1 MMEQELAFESAGEVR
16 RLIVSKEVS
25 CVELTEMFLRR
36 IEEMNPILNAY
47 LTLCPDDAIG
57 AAHRAQE
64 AVQNGE
70 QLGSLHGIPIS
81 IKDLE
86 LTRGITTTL
95 GSAMF
100 QDRIPDMDSVV
111 VERVKAAGAIIL
123 GKTNT
128 PEFGLSGTTENKL
141 GDACRNPWDPNRT
154 PGGSSGGAAAAL
166 AAGLCTLATGS
177 DGGGSIRIP
186 ASFSGVFGIKPFQG
200 RVPRYGGYGYPAA
213 NHFSQS
219 GPMSRTLA
227 DTALLLQALAG
238 PDSRDPVSM
247 RETPPDFAA
256 QLDQGVEGWRI
267 AWSTNLGYA
276 GVDPEVARVTE
287 KAARVF
293 EEMGAMVEVPDLAL
307 EDPFEAFWDVFS
319 TASYTSYG
327 HLLEEHREQFT
338 YYGLRAFEHG
348 AEVTGADLSRALL
361 RVDQLR
367 RQLETFFDDYDL
379 LLTPTMAVP
388 AFPVEERP
396 AVIGGKEVDPFW
408 GYLPFTFP
416 INMTGQTAG
425 SVPCGFS
432 EAPASA
438 GMPIGLHLVGPRGSE
453 ARVLQASA
461 AFERARPWADK
472 RPPVS

>member
-1 MMEQELAFESAGEVR
+1 MEHELAFKTAVELRG
-16 RLIVSKEVS
+16 LIDSKEVS
-25 CVELTEMFLRR
+25 CVELTEMFLQR
-36 IEEMNPILNAY
+36 IEELNPVLNAY
-47 LTLCPDDAIG
+47 LAICPDEAIA

-64 AVQNGE
+64 VIQGGE
-70 QLGSLHGIPIS
+70 QVGPLHGIPIS
-81 IKDLE
+81 VKDLE
-86 LTRGITTTL
+86 LTSGITTTL
-95 GSAMF
+95 GSAIF
-100 QDRIPDMDSVV
+100 RDRVPDMDSVV

-141 GDACRNPWDPNRT
+141 GDACRNPWDPSRT

-186 ASFSGVFGIKPFQG
+186 ASFSGVFGIKPTQG

-219 GPMSRTLA
+219 GPMSRAVA
-227 DTALLLQALAG
+227 DTALLLQAIAG
-238 PDSRDPVSM
+238 PDARDPVSI
-247 RETPPDFAA
+247 REASPDFSA
-256 QLDQGVEGWRI
+256 QLDQGLEGWRI
-267 AWSTNLGYA
+267 AWSPDLGYA
-276 GVDPEVARVTE
+276 GVDPEVIRVTE
-287 KAARVF
+287 IAARLF
-293 EEMGAMVEVPDLAL
+293 EELGAVIEAPDLGI
-307 EDPFEAFWDVFS
+307 EDPFQAFWDVFS

-327 HLLEEHREQFT
+327 HLLDGQREEFT

-348 AEVTGADLSRALL
+348 SEVTGADLSRALL

-367 RQLETFFDDYDL
+367 RQMETFFDDYDL

-388 AFPVEERP
+388 AFPIDERP
-396 AVIGGKEVDPFW
+396 TVIGGKEVDPFW

-416 INMTGQTAG
+416 INMTGQTAA
-425 SVPCGFS
+425 SVPCGSS

-438 GMPIGLHLVGPRGSE
+438 GMPIGLHLVGPRGAE
-453 ARVLQASA
+453 ARVLQACA
-461 AFERARPWADK
+461 AFEKARPWADK

>member
-1 MMEQELAFESAGEVR
+1 MDQELAFKTACELRGMIGAG
-16 RLIVSKEVS
+16 EVS
-25 CVELTEMFLRR
+25 CVELTGLFIQR
-36 IEEMNPILNAY
+36 IEELNPVLNAY
-47 LTLCPDDAIG
+47 LALCPDEAMA

-64 AVQNGE
+64 LVQAGE
-70 QLGSLHGIPIS
+70 EVGPLHGIPVS

-86 LTRGITTTL
+86 LTSGITTTL

-100 QDRIPDMDSVV
+100 RDRVPDMDSVV

-141 GDACRNPWDPNRT
+141 GDACRNPWDPSRT

-186 ASFSGVFGIKPFQG
+186 ASFSGLFGIKPSQG
-200 RVPRYGGYGYPAA
+200 RVPRYGGYGFPAA

-219 GPMSRTLA
+219 GPMSRSVA
-227 DTALLLQALAG
+227 DTALLLQVLAG
-238 PDSRDPVSM
+238 PDPRDPVSM
-247 RETPPDFAA
+247 RETVPDFSADLA
-256 QLDQGVEGWRI
+256 GGVEGWRI
-267 AWSTNLGYA
+267 AWSPDLGYA
-276 GVDPEVARVTE
+276 GVDPEVVRVTE
-287 KAARVF
+287 MAARVF
-293 EEMGAMVEVPDLAL
+293 EEMGAVVEAPNLVID
-307 EDPFEAFWDVFS
+307 DPFQAFWDVFS

-327 HLLEEHREQFT
+327 HLLEEHRDDFT
-338 YYGLRAFEHG
+338 YYGLRAFDHG
-348 AEVTGADLSRALL
+348 SVVSGADLSRALL

-367 RQLETFFDDYDL
+367 RQLEFLFDEYDL

-388 AFPVEERP
+388 AFPIEQRP
-396 AVIGGKEVDPFW
+396 SIIGGKEVDPFW

-416 INMTGQTAG
+416 INMTGQTAA
-425 SVPCGFS
+425 SIPCGFS
-432 EAPASA
+432 EDPASA
-438 GMPIGLHLVGPRGSE
+438 GMPIGLHLVGPRGAE
-453 ARVLQASA
+453 ARVLRASA

-472 RPPVS
+472 RPQVS